1 MGARACR
8 ADRIMD
14 FLSYNTADTIY
25 LVGDIFDLWHPNA
38 SAWTHDHDRVV
49 QTILRRARDGTRVIY
64 LAGNHDETV
73 HRIFAWH
80 FERIEVASQV
90 MHRTADGRSFLVLH
104 GDSCDAAWQKSR
116 LITRIGSRIEDT
128 LRAFDST
135 VKFLRRNLR
144 AEGTGAIENLLVRF
158 NKLLRMGNRYERRLT
173 DLARSQGAQGVICG
187 HFHQAALHESYGLI
201 YANCGDWVAAMT
213 AITEDDAGNLA
224 LLNWNECLQERPAI
238 GALPQAAAHARSVV
252 R

>member
-1 MGARACR
+1 
-8 ADRIMD
+8 MD
-14 FLSYNTADTIY
+14 FLSHNTADTIY
-25 LVGDIFDLWHPNA
+25 LAGDIFDLWHPNA

-49 QTILRRARDGTRVIY
+49 QTILRRAREGTRIIY

-80 FERIEVASQV
+80 FERIEVATQM

-104 GDSCDAAWQKSR
+104 GDSCDAAWQRSR
-116 LITRIGSRIEDT
+116 LITRIGSRIEDR
-128 LRAFDST
+128 LRAIDGM
-135 VKFLRRNLR
+135 VKYLRRNLR
-144 AEGTGAIENLLVRF
+144 AEGAGAIENLLVRF

-173 DLARSQGAQGVICG
+173 DLARSAGAHGVICG
-187 HFHQAALHESYGLI
+187 HFHQAALHESHGLI

-213 AITEDDAGNLA
+213 AITEDAEGNLT
-224 LLNWNECLQERPAI
+224 LLKWSESMQEYPAHD
-238 GALPQAAAHARSVV
+238 ALPQPSARAQSVV